1 MKKHPTQLHTRI
13 QSGFSTIELLI
24 AFSVGIIFLTAAIL
38 VSYTDPTLNHQIS
51 LDSNQA
57 TVLDVSLD
65 NNALAISGNK
75 IGDAVADLIGDWN
88 AVIGD
93 TVADVNDP
101 TQLALDTTIEDTSEC
116 IKKITNTTSWTT
128 LGSRNRNISFGTAL
142 SDIDTA
148 IALGRGGC
156 DPFPVSD
163 WDNPESDNLAQANV
177 SGADDGTAVDVRSFN
192 NTRYAFITSN
202 PTGGGTGK
210 KEFTVIDVTDK
221 NVQVSDIKA
230 TLDKDKGLL
239 NITIFGNYAYVLNND
254 QIGNQLQ
261 IIDISNPT
269 APSKLLTSYTL
280 PNISCTYHNQNCQRI
295 GRSITY
301 YSGYLYIG
309 TGYMAGNNPEFFI
322 YCIND
327 SSVAG
332 CSPTTPVFRSSLNLD
347 HNINDIAIDGNYAY
361 LATSAD
367 YGELT
372 VVDITSKTSPSA
384 PPNYTNQNI
393 NNRKYNAVTTASN
406 ASTEDGRSIY
416 VLGNYAYLGR
426 EKVNNNNEREFYVL
440 DISNLS
446 NITSVGS
453 MSFDMTNNSAYLS
466 GIVVKENIA
475 FLSTYDSNK
484 SFYLVDISNPANPHL
499 RNSCSDFDTSQWAT
513 DIDLKDN
520 HVYLVQIQGSTLL
533 KIVYDQGNACTP

>member
-1 MKKHPTQLHTRI
+1 MKKLSTQFHKVTTR
-13 QSGFSTIELLI
+13 GFSTIELLI
-24 AFSVGIIFLTAAIL
+24 AFSVGIIFLTAAIM

-75 IGDAVADLIGDWN
+75 ISDAVADLIGNWN

-93 TVADVNDP
+93 TVADPNDP
-101 TQLALDTTIEDTSEC
+101 TQLALDTNVEDTSQC
-116 IKKITNTTSWTT
+116 TKTITNTTSWTT

-148 IALGRGGC
+148 IALGRGAC
-156 DPFPVSD
+156 DPFPATD
-163 WDNPESDNLAQANV
+163 WNYPESDNLAQANV

-221 NVQVSDIKA
+221 NVQGSDIKA
-230 TLDKDKGLL
+230 TLNKDKGLL
-239 NITIFGNYAYVLNND
+239 NVTIFGDYAYVLNND
-254 QIGNQLQ
+254 ILNQLQ
-261 IIDISNPT
+261 IIDISNP
-269 APSKLLTSYTL
+269 AASSKLLTSYTL

-295 GRSITY
+295 GRSISY
-301 YSGYLYIG
+301 YDGYLYIG

-322 YCIND
+322 YCVND

-347 HNINDIAIDGNYAY
+347 HNINDIAIAGNYAY

-372 VVDITSKTSPSA
+372 VVDISSKTTPLA

-393 NNRKYNAVTTASN
+393 NNRKYNAVTTAGN
-406 ASTEDGRSIY
+406 ASTEDGRSVY
-416 VLGNYAYLGR
+416 VLGDYAYLGR
-426 EKVNNNNEREFYVL
+426 EKVSNNNEREFYVL
-440 DISNLS
+440 NISNPS
-446 NITSVGS
+446 NITSVGA
-453 MSFDMTNNSAYLS
+453 MSFGMTNNAAYLS
-466 GIVVKENIA
+466 GIVVKGKTA

-484 SFYLVDISNPANPHL
+484 SFYLVDLNDLSNPHL

-513 DIDLKDN
+513 GIEMKDN
-520 HVYLVQIQGSTLL
+520 YVYLVQIQGSTLL